1 MSSQNKIAVITGGS
15 RGLGKD
21 MVLSLAKSGLDIIF
35 TYNSQKEAAEEVV
48 KQVENIG
55 QKVIALKLDVA
66 DSSGFDEFTK
76 TLIAKL
82 KSKLKTDRFDF
93 LINNAGFIH
102 YAEFANLT
110 EDQFTEMENVHL
122 RGPFFLTQK
131 LLSQINPFGGI
142 VNVSS
147 SLTRFSTPGFAAYA
161 ALKGAMETLTKYQAQ
176 ELGKRNIRVNVIAP
190 GAIETDIMGGAVRD
204 NEEMNRQLASQTAL
218 GRVGLPEDIGGVV
231 AFLCSDA
238 ARWINAQRI
247 EISGGSNL

>member
-1 MSSQNKIAVITGGS
+1 MSSKNKIALVTGGS

-21 MVLSLAKSGLDIIF
+21 MVLSLAKNGLDIIF
-35 TYNSQKEAAEEVV
+35 TYNSQKEAAEEVI
-48 KQVENIG
+48 KQINELG
-55 QKVIALKLDVA
+55 QQGIALKLDVS
-66 DSSGFDEFTK
+66 DSYSFDGFIKD
-76 TLIAKL
+76 L
-82 KSKLKTDRFDF
+82 KYEMQHQLNTESFDF

-102 YAEFANLT
+102 YAEFQNLS
-110 EDQFTEMENVHL
+110 EEQFTEMQNVHL

-131 LLSQINPFGGI
+131 LLPQINSFGGI

-147 SLTRFSTPGFAAYA
+147 GLTRFVTPGFAAYA
-161 ALKGAMETLTKYQAQ
+161 ALKSAIETLSKYQAQ

-204 NEEMNRQLASQTAL
+204 NAEINQHLASQTAL

-238 ARWINAQRI
+238 AGWINAQRI